1 MKIGTF
7 IAGGLAG
14 AALVMLIRRGGRM
27 PMMAGQVGRML
38 KHRMS
43 DMKDGAVGR
52 MMNMG
57 WNDVGENRHRESSR
71 RESHRASSERGGL
84 AEVAHLASQDASVKR
99 EVNDI
104 LDQSG
109 QHSI

>member
-14 AALVMLIRRGGRM
+14 AALVMLMRRGRM

-43 DMKDGAVGR
+43 DMKEGAVGR

-57 WNDVGENRHRESSR
+57 WSDTGESRHRESSR